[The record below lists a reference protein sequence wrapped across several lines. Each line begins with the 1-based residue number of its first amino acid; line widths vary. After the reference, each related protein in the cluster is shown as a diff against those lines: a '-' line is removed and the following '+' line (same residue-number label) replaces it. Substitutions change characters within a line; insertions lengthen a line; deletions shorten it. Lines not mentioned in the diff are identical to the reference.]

1 MAPGKSR
8 TAAGC
13 HAAASCPRVT
23 APFKPTQIIPAALAA
38 VVDDL
43 PYWFVIGGH
52 AVRCFCPYRPSI
64 DVDFGVGNARGLRDL
79 LAQLARSGRSEILE
93 RAPDTVHLRWNGLDV
108 SVFVLPVLEDFIE
121 DRHLTIT
128 GVLATKLHAILDR
141 GTRRDFFDLYVTLQG
156 QRLGVVECLRA
167 IRDVYRQ
174 DVNDG
179 LLLRA
184 LTYFDD
190 ADREAPLPGE
200 GTRDW
205 KTVKNFFLT
214 AVGALLVPPM
224 TPLRIQQRVVDV
236 ASRPPKRSARR
247 KRT

>member
-1 MAPGKSR
+1 MTR
-8 TAAGC
+8 
-13 HAAASCPRVT
+13 
-23 APFKPTQIIPAALAA
+23 APFKPIQVIPQELAT
-38 VVDDL
+38 VVDGL

-64 DVDFGVGNARGLRDL
+64 DVDFGVRDVRGLRDL
-79 LAQLARSGRSEILE
+79 LAQLARSGQSEILE

-108 SVFVLPVLEDFIE
+108 SVFVLPVLDDFIE
-121 DRHLTIT
+121 DRHLSVT

-141 GTRRDFFDLYVTLQG
+141 GTRRDFFDLYVTLQD

-190 ADREAPLPGE
+190 AEREARLPGE
-200 GTRDW
+200 GPRDW
-205 KTVKNFFLT
+205 KTVKSFFLA

-224 TPLRIQQRVVDV
+224 KPLRIQQRVVDV
-236 ASRPPKRSARR
+236 VVRAPVRR
-247 KRT
+247 KRTSPSRSTSK